1 LVSVLYQSCLACP
14 SKPLDHWQL
23 GVRPGTSCLNYAKHE
38 LLFGA
43 HGEVLKV
50 RSNGARGNRVG
61 ELLALQWKAINWD
74 AKTISFS
81 KGFWRGRLQ
90 ESTKTGQDHVRHI
103 SKTLERVLA
112 DHRQISKTLDPMI
125 LFSVDPMKMPGRMI
139 RMTWEGKC
147 SIPLS
152 TCSMRCSFRAF
163 DPARTSLKLSQMPF
177 RVFCWQQRV

>member
-1 LVSVLYQSCLACP
+1 MGNSGCDLVLHVLIARNMCSF
-14 SKPLDHWQL
+14 
-23 GVRPGTSCLNYAKHE
+23 
-38 LLFGA
+38 FGA

>member
-1 LVSVLYQSCLACP
+1 V
-14 SKPLDHWQL
+14 
-23 GVRPGTSCLNYAKHE
+23 
-38 LLFGA
+38 LLFGV

-112 DHRQISKTLDPMI
+112 DHRPDFQNIGPDD
-125 LFSVDPMKMPGRMI
+125 F
-139 RMTWEGKC
+139 
-147 SIPLS
+147 
-152 TCSMRCSFRAF
+152 
-163 DPARTSLKLSQMPF
+163 
-177 RVFCWQQRV
+177 VFCRSDEDARPHDPDDLGREVLYPALHLFDAV

>member
-1 LVSVLYQSCLACP
+1 VGGPGMERFLSVIKPGGALFLVNPVGFEGRDEA
-14 SKPLDHWQL
+14 
-23 GVRPGTSCLNYAKHE
+23 AKR
-38 LLFGA
+38 GIR
-43 HGEVLKV
+43 VSSTQV

-112 DHRQISKTLDPMI
+112 DHLQISKTLDPMI